1 MIEVRQTA
9 IFIAWFNDLRDIRAQ
24 AKVAVQIR
32 RLTLGNFGSV
42 RSLDDGVS
50 EIKINYGPGYRLYF
64 TRRGLEIVVLLCGG
78 DKGSQKRDIRD
89 AKEIA
94 KEIE

>member
-1 MIEVRQTA
+1 MIEVRQTL
-9 IFIAWFNDLRDIRAQ
+9 IFTTWFNDLRDIRAQ
-24 AKVAVQIR
+24 AKIDVQIR
-32 RLTLGNFGSV
+32 RLSLGNFGNV